1 MSGKLI
7 STVFMNNPSQLKPQ
21 KIPRKEAVY
30 LLKLTKQDKRCDYFR
45 EKQHAKKVFW
55 LLTLS
60 ILF

>member
-1 MSGKLI
+1 MSVKEI
-7 STVFMNNPSQLKPQ
+7 PTVFTNNLSQLKPQ

-30 LLKLTKQDKRCDYFR
+30 LLKLTKQDKRCNYFR